1 MTLLSVPVSAAV
13 RPADAV
19 RYEEA
24 ERIEEMLKSGVLE
37 GGQQNV
43 SEKEAV
49 AA

>member
-1 MTLLSVPVSAAV
+1 MSCLCTGPCPVG
-13 RPADAV
+13 

-24 ERIEEMLKSGVLE
+24 ERIEELLKSGAVG